1 MPPIRPAAVPVRR
14 TKEPARLGRSMTQP
28 ATVGGAPRTDP
39 PPTPPPR
46 DVELPVVPSST
57 SQFAELS
64 RPVQR
69 IRPEVAPQWV
79 ERGVVVFDLDGTLL
93 DDIGLIS
100 AVAADVLEKAFGT
113 PAEEGRVHYLA
124 TTGMPFEAQLAQLYP
139 DAPEALRASTART
152 FHQRKVTEAYAKA
165 DTFPEVPKLLKR
177 LAQERWT
184 LVVSTGA
191 ETEMADLLLEREGLR
206 FWFEEVLGSGEVPSG
221 SISRNTGAASPSAR
235 SSWSATHDST
245 WRRPSPFP
253 ESSRSA
259 ALPVSP
265 AGRSPRRTSLSGGR
279 PGPTT
284 PCRSS
289 PRLWRSSS
297 RGLRRPTGHAPAEAP
312 AGRAGTESLKGR
324 GWTPPLFEPGSRD
337 PQSPRIGQATPSR
350 PRPADGALSRKGFR
364 RLRHGGE
371 EIRPVPGSVPQ
382 GGREGP
388 PSSSASARRRSRP
401 SAPPTQKKNAPKATA
416 SPAAM

>member
-69 IRPEVAPQWV
+69 IRPEVAPQRV

-206 FWFEEVLGSGEVPSG
+206 FWFEEVLGSGEGTKREHLTEYRRRFPERPLFMVGDSRFDMEAAQSVPGVIPVGRASRLSG
-221 SISRNTGAASPSAR
+221 WTLTPKDLAQWGAAWADYTLSKL
-235 SSWSATHDST
+235 
-245 WRRPSPFP
+245 P
-253 ESSRSA
+253 E
-259 ALPVSP
+259 AL
-265 AGRSPRRTSLSGGR
+265 AKL
-279 PGPTT
+279 
-284 PCRSS
+284 
-289 PRLWRSSS
+289 
-297 RGLRRPTGHAPAEAP
+297 
-312 AGRAGTESLKGR
+312 
-324 GWTPPLFEPGSRD
+324 
-337 PQSPRIGQATPSR
+337 I
-350 PRPADGALSRKGFR
+350 
-364 RLRHGGE
+364 
-371 EIRPVPGSVPQ
+371 
-382 GGREGP
+382 EGP
-388 PSSSASARRRSRP
+388 PKTDRSRTRRGARR
-401 SAPPTQKKNAPKATA
+401 
-416 SPAAM
+416 